1 MRLVGSTLSGMKK
14 RVFFLLVVWTVTS
27 LGLTAE
33 TPAGHPLL
41 LEPARVWTAGE
52 PVHNGWVVL
61 IEGDQIKAVGPKT
74 SVSAPPDAEHIALP
88 GMTVLPGLMDLHS
101 HIFLHPYNEKLWDLQ
116 VLTEPPMYRAVLA
129 TKHAEDTLMAG
140 FTTLRDLG
148 TEGAGFGDVAIKRAI
163 HEGVIPGPRL
173 WVATRAV
180 VATGAYGPAV
190 RNYRPDISLPQGAQ
204 ECTGAAECVAAVR
217 EQAARGADWIKIYGD
232 YRTGP
237 DGETRP
243 TFTQEE
249 MNAMVAAAHDSG
261 RPVAVHASTDE
272 GMRRAALAGVNT
284 IEHGFYGTEA
294 TFRLM
299 AEKHIAFMPTL
310 TASEAYGIYFEHYVP
325 GTSAPTEEMQA
336 AAHAFEL
343 ARKAGVTIGCG
354 SDVGVFK
361 HGENWRELAWMV
373 RDGMTPVEALTAATA
388 TDANVIGMSKQLGG
402 IHPGM
407 LADVIAVEG
416 DPTQN
421 IEATKDVRMVIKD
434 GVVYRRP

>member
-1 MRLVGSTLSGMKK
+1 MKRL
-14 RVFFLLVVWTVTS
+14 FFLLVLCTVAVLRS
-27 LGLTAE
+27 GAQ
-33 TPAGHPLL
+33 AASDHPLL

-52 PVHNGWVVL
+52 PVHSGWVVL
-61 IEGDQIKAVGPKT
+61 IEGGQIKAAGPKL
-74 SVSAPPDAEHIALP
+74 SVTAPPDAEHIALP

-101 HIFLHPYNEKLWDLQ
+101 HIFLHPYNEKLWDQQ

-163 HEGVIPGPRL
+163 QEGVIPGPRL
-173 WVATRAV
+173 WVATRAS

-217 EQAARGADWIKIYGD
+217 EQAARGADWIKIYAD

-237 DGETRP
+237 DGQTRP
-243 TFTQEE
+243 AFTQEE

-261 RPVAVHASTDE
+261 RPVAVHAQSDE
-272 GMRRAALAGVNT
+272 GMRRAALAGVDT

-325 GTSAPTEEMQA
+325 GTSRPTDEMQA

-361 HGENWRELAWMV
+361 HGENWREIAWMV

-388 TDANVIGMSKQLGG
+388 TDASVVGMSKQLGG

-421 IEATKDVRMVIKD
+421 IEATKEVRLVIKD

>member
-1 MRLVGSTLSGMKK
+1 
-14 RVFFLLVVWTVTS
+14 
-27 LGLTAE
+27 
-33 TPAGHPLL
+33 
-41 LEPARVWTAGE
+41 
-52 PVHNGWVVL
+52 
-61 IEGDQIKAVGPKT
+61 
-74 SVSAPPDAEHIALP
+74 
-88 GMTVLPGLMDLHS
+88 
-101 HIFLHPYNEKLWDLQ
+101 
-116 VLTEPPMYRAVLA
+116 
-129 TKHAEDTLMAG
+129 MAG

-163 HEGVIPGPRL
+163 HDGVIPGPRL
-173 WVATRAV
+173 WVATRAI
-180 VATGAYGPAV
+180 VASGAYGPAV

-237 DGETRP
+237 HGETRP

-261 RPVAVHASTDE
+261 RPVAVHAQSDE
-272 GMRRAALAGVNT
+272 GMRRAALAGVDT
-284 IEHGFYGTEA
+284 IEHGFNGTES

-325 GTSAPTEEMQA
+325 GTSAPTEEMQQ

-343 ARKAGVTIGCG
+343 ARRAGVTIGCG

-373 RDGMTPVEALTAATA
+373 RDGMTPVEALTAATQ
-388 TDANVIGMSKQLGG
+388 TDAGVIGMSKQLGG
-402 IHPGM
+402 LHPGM
-407 LADVIAVEG
+407 LADVIAVAG
-416 DPTQN
+416 DPTQK
-421 IEATKDVRMVIKD
+421 IEALKDVRLVVKD
-434 GVVYRRP
+434 GVVYRHP

>member
-1 MRLVGSTLSGMKK
+1 MK
-14 RVFFLLVVWTVTS
+14 RFVLLLMMCAIGFWS
-27 LGLTAE
+27 SAAQ
-33 TPAGHPLL
+33 PAASHILL
-41 LEPARVWTAGE
+41 LEPAQVWTAGE
-52 PVHNGWVVL
+52 PVHSGWVVL
-61 IEGDQIKAVGPKT
+61 IEGDQIKAVGPKS
-74 SVSAPPDAEHIALP
+74 SVTVPPDADRIALP

-173 WVATRAV
+173 WVATRAI
-180 VATGAYGPAV
+180 VATGDYGPAV

-237 DGETRP
+237 HGETRP
-243 TFTQEE
+243 TFSQEE

-261 RPVAVHASTDE
+261 RPVAVHAQSDE
-272 GMRRAALAGVNT
+272 GMRRAALAGVDT
-284 IEHGFYGTEA
+284 IEHGFNGTEA

-325 GTSAPTEEMQA
+325 GTSTPTEEMLQ
-336 AAHAFEL
+336 AAHAFAL

-361 HGENWRELAWMV
+361 HGENWREVAWMV
-373 RDGMTPVEALTAATA
+373 RDGMTPVEALTAATQ
-388 TDANVIGMSKQLGG
+388 TDAGVIGMSKQIGG
-402 IHPGM
+402 LHPGM
-407 LADVIAVEG
+407 LADVIAVAG

-421 IEATKDVRMVIKD
+421 VEALKDVRLVIKD
-434 GVVYRRP
+434 GEVYRHP

>member
-1 MRLVGSTLSGMKK
+1 MK
-14 RVFFLLVVWTVTS
+14 RYYFLLTVFVLSTFLLAAQTQES
-27 LGLTAE
+27 
-33 TPAGHPLL
+33 HPLL
-41 LEPARVWTAGE
+41 LEPAHVWTAGE
-52 PVHNGWVVL
+52 PVHSGWVVL
-61 IEGDQIKAVGPKT
+61 IEGNQIKAVGPKA
-74 SVSAPPDAEHIALP
+74 SIAAPPNTEQIALP

-129 TKHAEDTLMAG
+129 TKHVEDTLMAG

-163 HEGVIPGPRL
+163 NEGVIPGPRL
-173 WVATRAV
+173 WVATRAI

-190 RNYRPDISLPQGAQ
+190 RDYRPDISLPQGAQ
-204 ECTGAAECVAAVR
+204 ECTGVAQCVAAVR

-237 DGETRP
+237 HGETRV

-261 RPVAVHASTDE
+261 RPVAVHTTTEE
-272 GMRRAALAGVNT
+272 GMRRAALAGVDT
-284 IEHGFYGTEA
+284 IEHGFYGTEEN
-294 TFRLM
+294 FRLM
-299 AEKHIAFMPTL
+299 AEKHIAYMPTL

-325 GTSAPTEEMQA
+325 GVSAPTPEMKA
-336 AAHAFEL
+336 GAHAFEL

-361 HGENWRELAWMV
+361 HGENWREVAWMV

-388 TDANVIGMSKQLGG
+388 TDASVIGMSKQLGG
-402 IHPGM
+402 LHPGM
-407 LADVIAVEG
+407 LADVIAVAG
-416 DPTQN
+416 DPTQQ
-421 IEATKDVRMVIKD
+421 IEALKDVRLVIKD
-434 GVVYRRP
+434 GVIYRRP

>member
-1 MRLVGSTLSGMKK
+1 MK
-14 RVFFLLVVWTVTS
+14 RFFFLLLVCAVATFS
-27 LGLTAE
+27 LGAQ
-33 TPAGHPLL
+33 TPPGHALL
-41 LEPARVWTAGE
+41 LEPAQVWTAGE
-52 PVHNGWVVL
+52 PLHTGWVVL
-61 IEGDQIKAVGPKT
+61 IEGDEIKSVGPKA
-74 SVSAPPDAEHIALP
+74 SVTAPPDAERIALP

-101 HIFLHPYNEKLWDLQ
+101 HLLLHPYNEKLWDDQ
-116 VLTEPPMYRAVLA
+116 VLTEPPAYRTIVA
-129 TKHAEDTLMAG
+129 TKHAEATLMAG

-148 TEGAGFGDVAIKRAI
+148 TEGAGFADVALKRAI
-163 HEGVIPGPRL
+163 NEGVIPGPRL
-173 WVATRAV
+173 WVVTRAI

-190 RNYRPDISLPQGAQ
+190 RDFRPDITLPQGAQ

-237 DGETRP
+237 NGETRQ
-243 TFTQEE
+243 TFSQEE

-261 RPVAVHASTDE
+261 RLVAVHAQSDE
-272 GMRRAALAGVNT
+272 GMRRAALAGVDT
-284 IEHGFYGTEA
+284 IEHGTGGTEA

-299 AEKHIAFMPTL
+299 AEKHIAYMPTL
-310 TASEAYGIYFEHYVP
+310 TATEAYAIYFHHYVP
-325 GTSAPTEEMQA
+325 GTPPTDEMQE
-336 AAHAFEL
+336 AAHAFVL

-388 TDANVIGMSKQLGG
+388 TDAAVIGMSKQLGG
-402 IHPGM
+402 LQPGM
-407 LADVIAVEG
+407 LADVIAVAG
-416 DPTQN
+416 DPTQKVD
-421 IEATKDVRMVIKD
+421 TLKDVRLVVKD

>member
-1 MRLVGSTLSGMKK
+1 MKCFLFLLLVGSVATFSSG
-14 RVFFLLVVWTVTS
+14 
-27 LGLTAE
+27 AQA
-33 TPAGHPLL
+33 PAAHSLL
-41 LEPARVWTAGE
+41 LEPAQVWTAGE
-52 PVHNGWVVL
+52 PLHSGWVVL
-61 IEGDQIKAVGPKT
+61 IEGKEIKAVGTKA
-74 SVSAPPDAEHIALP
+74 SVAVPPDAERIALP

-101 HIFLHPYNEKLWDLQ
+101 HLLLHPYNEKLWDDQ
-116 VLTEPPMYRAVLA
+116 VLTEPPMYRTIVA
-129 TKHAEDTLMAG
+129 TRHAEATLMAG

-148 TEGAGFGDVAIKRAI
+148 TEGAGFSDVALKRAI

-173 WVATRAV
+173 WVVTRAI

-190 RNYRPDISLPQGAQ
+190 RDFRPDITLPQGAQ
-204 ECTGAAECVAAVR
+204 ECTGAVECVAAVR
-217 EQAARGADWIKIYGD
+217 EQGARGADWIKIYAD

-237 DGETRP
+237 HGETRQ
-243 TFTQEE
+243 TFSQDE

-261 RPVAVHASTDE
+261 RPVAVHASSDE
-272 GMRRAALAGVNT
+272 GMRRAALAGVDT

-325 GTSAPTEEMQA
+325 GTSAPTTEMQA
-336 AAHAFEL
+336 AAHAFAL

-388 TDANVIGMSKQLGG
+388 TDAAVVGMSKQLGG
-402 IHPGM
+402 LHPGM

-416 DPTQN
+416 DPTQK
-421 IEATKDVRMVIKD
+421 IEATKDVRLVIKD

>member
-1 MRLVGSTLSGMKK
+1 MK
-14 RVFFLLVVWTVTS
+14 RFFFLLTVCAVATFS
-27 LGLTAE
+27 LGAQ
-33 TPAGHPLL
+33 TPAGHALL
-41 LEPARVWTAGE
+41 LEPAQVWTAGE
-52 PVHNGWVVL
+52 PLHTGWVVL
-61 IEGDQIKAVGPKT
+61 IEGDEIKAVGPKA
-74 SVSAPPDAEHIALP
+74 SVTTPPDAERISLP

-101 HIFLHPYNEKLWDLQ
+101 HLLLHPYNEKLWDDQ
-116 VLTEPPMYRAVLA
+116 VLTEPPAYRTVVA
-129 TKHAEDTLMAG
+129 TKHAEATLMAG

-148 TEGAGFGDVAIKRAI
+148 TEGAGFADVALKRAI
-163 HEGVIPGPRL
+163 NEGVIPGPRL
-173 WVATRAV
+173 WVVTRAI

-190 RNYRPDISLPQGAQ
+190 RDFRPDITLPQGAQ

-237 DGETRP
+237 HGETRQ
-243 TFTQEE
+243 TFSQEE

-261 RPVAVHASTDE
+261 RPVAVHAQSDE
-272 GMRRAALAGVNT
+272 GMRRAALAGVDT
-284 IEHGFYGTEA
+284 IEHGTGGTEA

-299 AEKHIAFMPTL
+299 AEKHIAYMPTL
-310 TASEAYGIYFEHYVP
+310 TATEAYAIYFHHYVP
-325 GTSAPTEEMQA
+325 GTPPTDEMQE
-336 AAHAFEL
+336 AAHAFAL

-388 TDANVIGMSKQLGG
+388 TDAAVVGMSKQLGG
-402 IHPGM
+402 LHPGM
-407 LADVIAVEG
+407 LADVIAVAG
-416 DPTQN
+416 DPTQKVD
-421 IEATKDVRMVIKD
+421 TLKDVRLVVKD

>member
-1 MRLVGSTLSGMKK
+1 MK
-14 RVFFLLVVWTVTS
+14 RFFLLLMVYAVAPFS
-27 LGLTAE
+27 FGAE
-33 TPAGHPLL
+33 PPAGHSLL
-41 LEPARVWTAGE
+41 LEPAQVWTAGE
-52 PVHNGWVVL
+52 PLHSGWVVL
-61 IEGDQIKAVGPKT
+61 IEGNQIKAVGPKA
-74 SVSAPPDAEHIALP
+74 SVTAPPDAKRIALS

-116 VLTEPPMYRAVLA
+116 VLTEPPQYRTVLA
-129 TKHAEDTLMAG
+129 TKHAEATLMAG

-148 TEGAGFGDVAIKRAI
+148 TEGAGFGDVEVKRAI
-163 HEGVIPGPRL
+163 DEGVIPGPRL
-173 WVATRAV
+173 WVVTRAI

-190 RNYRPDISLPQGAQ
+190 RSYRPDISLPQGAQ
-204 ECTGAAECVAAVR
+204 EATGEAQAVAAVR

-237 DGETRP
+237 HGETRP
-243 TFTQEE
+243 TFSQAE

-261 RPVAVHASTDE
+261 RPVAVHAESDE
-272 GMRRAALAGVNT
+272 GMRRAALAGVDT
-284 IEHGFYGTEA
+284 IEHGTGGSEA

-299 AEKHIAFMPTL
+299 AEKHIAYMPTL
-310 TASEAYGIYFEHYVP
+310 TAVEAYGIYFQHYVP
-325 GTSAPTEEMQA
+325 GGPPTEEMKQVA
-336 AAHAFEL
+336 RAFAM

-388 TDANVIGMSKQLGG
+388 TDAAVIGMSNELGG
-402 IHPGM
+402 LHPGM
-407 LADVIAVEG
+407 LADVIAVAG
-416 DPTQN
+416 DPTQK
-421 IEATKDVRMVIKD
+421 IEAVKDVRLVVKD